1 MKKASPEH
9 SFQVFAVNYL
19 RWNGIYCFT
28 VPNGGKRDA
37 KTGAYLKKEGQLA
50 GVADLVLCLPGGEAV
65 FIELKAGKN
74 GQQESQKRFQK
85 NVEMLG
91 FRYLLWR
98 TPQDV
103 MTFVAARKSEIGCE
117 G

>member
-9 SFQVFAVNYL
+9 SFQVFVINYL

-28 VPNGGKRDA
+28 VPNGGKRDV

-50 GVADLVLCLPGGEAV
+50 GVADLVLCLPNGEAV
-65 FIELKAGKN
+65 FVELKAGEN
-74 GQQESQKRFQK
+74 GQQESQKRFQE
-85 NVEMLG
+85 NVEKLG

-103 MTFVAARKSEIGCE
+103 MAFVAAQRAQVGGEC
-117 G
+117 